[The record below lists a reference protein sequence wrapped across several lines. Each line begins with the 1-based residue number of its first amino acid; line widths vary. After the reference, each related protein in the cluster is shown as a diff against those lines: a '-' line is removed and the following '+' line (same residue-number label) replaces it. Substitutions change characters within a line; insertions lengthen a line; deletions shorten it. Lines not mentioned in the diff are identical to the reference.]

1 MAIRSRFSG
10 TRLSIGL
17 ATAALCAGS
26 AGLMAQPAAAAT
38 VTYTVTQ
45 PVDDAAPVPAHC
57 PANAVAAGCTLRD
70 AVQAAVLLPRPS
82 ASNIVFGKGG
92 QYTLTHGPIV
102 INSPG
107 AGSAAISITGFAG
120 AAGVTIL
127 DGNNASNIFSILL
140 NQLVTLS
147 LSNMT
152 LQHGST
158 SSTGGA
164 IFNGSTLNLSNV
176 VLSGNFAAVNGGAIE
191 NAGKVTIDRS
201 TLSGNIANGN
211 GGAIDEEA
219 AQAADLTVTRSTLSQ
234 NVATNGAGG
243 AIANFGGLTQLFND
257 TLYSNAAQGTV
268 FPAGLGGAVFAA
280 GSVLGAGSQGNTEL
294 TYATLAANSARAG
307 GGFFNDNVGG
317 ASVRNSILSASQ
329 PTNCAGTQLLIS
341 RGYNLQFGG
350 SAADSC
356 QFVAQGKPEV
366 INQNPLLGPPA
377 PNVGVTLNMLPGPGS
392 PAIDAIPQLPNTQ
405 CPLGPPYPFGSD
417 DQRLLARPQGS
428 ACDIGAVETPAAASS
443 GPGSSPPP
451 LPPNTGAAPGAGS
464 GQRDGVAA
472 VGLLLVLLAA
482 GGLSGAICSG
492 GRREGSFP
500 Q

>member
-1 MAIRSRFSG
+1 MAIRSRLSG

-17 ATAALCAGS
+17 AAAALCAGS
-26 AGLMAQPAAAAT
+26 VGLMAQPAAAASA
-38 VTYTVTQ
+38 TYTVTQ
-45 PVDDAAPVPAHC
+45 PVDDVAPVPSNC

-70 AVQAAVLLPRPS
+70 AVQAAVLLARPS
-82 ASNIVFGKGG
+82 TSTIVFNQGG
-92 QYTLTHGPIV
+92 QYTLTHGAIV

-107 AGSAAISITGFAG
+107 PGSAAISIAGFTG
-120 AAGVTIL
+120 AAGGTIL

-152 LQHGST
+152 LQRGS
-158 SSTGGA
+158 SASIGGA

-176 VLSGNFAAVNGGAIE
+176 VLSGNIAVLNGGAID
-191 NAGKVTIDRS
+191 NAGRVTIDRS
-201 TLSGNIANGN
+201 TLIGNIANLN
-211 GGAIDEEA
+211 GGAIYEEA
-219 AQAADLTVTRSTLSQ
+219 AQGAALTVTRSTLSQ

-257 TLYSNAAQGTV
+257 TLYSNGAQGTV
-268 FPAGLGGAVFAA
+268 FPAGLGGGVFAA

-294 TYATLAANSARAG
+294 TYVTLTANSARAG
-307 GGFFNDNVGG
+307 GGFFNDNLGG
-317 ASVRNSILSASQ
+317 ANVRDSILSASQ

-350 SAADSC
+350 SIADSC
-356 QFVAQGKPEV
+356 QFVAQGKPEI
-366 INQNPLLGPPA
+366 INLNPLLGPPA
-377 PNVGVTLNMLPGPGS
+377 PNGGVTLTMLPGLGS

-417 DQRLLARPQGS
+417 DQRLLARPQGP
-428 ACDIGAVETPAAASS
+428 ACDIGAVETTAAASS

-451 LPPNTGAAPGAGS
+451 LPPNTGAAPRVGS
-464 GQRDGVAA
+464 GRPGALA
-472 VGLLLVLLAA
+472 GLALLLALLAA
-482 GGLSGAICSG
+482 GAVSTVTGSRA
-492 GRREGSFP
+492 RREGSSG